1 MDVQKLSAPS
11 AASVSFTPRPVIRPA
26 AEGGESAADPVQN
39 RLAQLEQSLSHAFP
53 PQHKLQLDV
62 DRSTHTVV
70 GIVVDRQTG
79 ELVRQIPSK
88 EMVALMARSAEVN
101 ALLNKKV

>member
-1 MDVQKLSAPS
+1 M
-11 AASVSFTPRPVIRPA
+11 IRPA

-39 RLAQLEQSLSHAFP
+39 RLAQLEQSLSLAFP

-62 DRSTHTVV
+62 DTSTHTVI